1 MVPSHRLRL
10 RLVAPSA
17 VCWPL
22 ERYSRAICSQQ
33 HIPALQP
40 HRAVSIPDRMDLTA
54 ENLGRMQ
61 DCIA

>member
-22 ERYSRAICSQQ
+22 GRYSRAIVRSSTSLHCN
-33 HIPALQP
+33 HIEQSVF
-40 HRAVSIPDRMDLTA
+40 RTGWIYR
-54 ENLGRMQ
+54 
-61 DCIA
+61 